1 MSKEKVFLSVIIYT
15 HNDEK
20 FIGPFLKKLAIS
32 IGTHFENFD
41 VTIVD
46 DYSNDATAQQARS
59 IAKEI
64 PCPLNLITLAWPHG
78 HELAMLAAGDFVIGD
93 FIIEIERPEFNY
105 PDDIFIT
112 LFKRSTERGC
122 DVVSASPETGGR
134 LGSKVFYTLLEKLS
148 PLKFEVG
155 TEELRLLTRRVLNR
169 VTNDKNKVRFR
180 KVLYKY
186 SGFKYDNITYQ
197 PTTVGVHKGKRW
209 RDRLRT
215 GIDALILFTD
225 LGTKLAGFFSMAFLM
240 FFVGVGLYALLTY
253 FMRKDIASGWTTL
266 MGVLSFGFSG
276 IFLVLTLVS
285 KYLSITLVEVQKTRL
300 YTVQNVE
307 RIESAS

>member
-1 MSKEKVFLSVIIYT
+1 MSKEKIFLSVIVYS

-20 FIGPFLKKLAIS
+20 FIGPFLKKLS
-32 IGTHFENFD
+32 LSLMTHFENFD

-46 DYSNDATAQQARS
+46 DFSSDATTKEIRS
-59 IAKEI
+59 VAKEL
-64 PCPLNLITLAWPHG
+64 PCTINLITLAWPHG
-78 HELAMLAAGDFVIGD
+78 QELAMLAASDFVIGD

-112 LFKRSTERGC
+112 LFKRATEGGC

-134 LGSKVFYTLLEKLS
+134 ILSKVFYTLLEKLS

-155 TEELRLLTRRVLNR
+155 TEDIRLLTRRVLNR

-186 SGFKYDNITYQ
+186 SGFKYDNIVYR
-197 PTTVGVHKGKRW
+197 PTAVGVHRGKGW

-215 GIDALILFTD
+215 GIDTLVLFTD
-225 LGTKLAGFFSMAFLM
+225 LGTKLAGFFSLVFLT
-240 FFVGVGLYALLTY
+240 FSVGVGLYALLT
-253 FMRKDIASGWTTL
+253 FFIRKDIASGWTTL
-266 MGVLSFGFSG
+266 MVVLSFGFSG
-276 IFLVLTLVS
+276 IFLVLTLIS

-307 RIESAS
+307 RLESAD

>member
-1 MSKEKVFLSVIIYT
+1 MSREKIFLSVIIYS

-20 FIGPFLKKLAIS
+20 FIGPFLKKLVLAL
-32 IGTHFENFD
+32 GTHFENFD

-46 DYSNDATAQQARS
+46 DRSTDATA
-59 IAKEI
+59 KEI
-64 PCPLNLITLAWPHG
+64 RSVAENLPCTLNLITLAWPHG
-78 HELAMLAAGDFVIGD
+78 QELAMLAAGDFVIGD

-112 LFKRSTERGC
+112 LFKRATEKGC
-122 DVVSASPETGGR
+122 DVVSASPETGER
-134 LGSKVFYTLLEKLS
+134 LLSKVFYTLLEKLS

-155 TEELRLLTRRVLNR
+155 TEEIRLLTRRVLNR

-186 SGFKYDNITYQ
+186 SGFKYDNITYR
-197 PTTVGVHKGKRW
+197 PIAVGVHKGKGW
-209 RDRLRT
+209 RDRFRT
-215 GIDALILFTD
+215 GIDALVLFTD
-225 LGTKLAGFFSMAFLM
+225 LGTKMAGFLSMAFLS
-240 FFVGVGLYALLTY
+240 FSIGIGLYALLT
-253 FMRKDIASGWTTL
+253 FFIRKDVASGWTTL
-266 MGVLSFGFSG
+266 MIVLSFGFSG
-276 IFLVLTLVS
+276 LFLVLTLIS

-307 RIESAS
+307 RIESAG